1 MKKQPSRFA
10 AQLESA
16 TQKHPQEQQRSTADT
31 FRSPEASLNAQIN
44 VRVSAE
50 FRDEVKAYC
59 ALTGTSLQE
68 LITTLLTDH
77 MQQNPV
83 NR

>member
-1 MKKQPSRFA
+1 MTQKQSRFA
-10 AQLESA
+10 AQLHNTTRKQQQHDSSA
-16 TQKHPQEQQRSTADT
+16 ET
-31 FRSPEASLNAQIN
+31 FRKPETPLNAQIN
-44 VRVSAE
+44 VRVSAA

-68 LITTLLTDH
+68 LVTTLLTDH
-77 MQQNPV
+77 MHNNPP